1 MTEPVADSAEQAPPK
16 IEFPCDYPIKV
27 VGHAAEDFQNFVI
40 EVMQRHSE
48 TVMTETISMRA
59 SGNGNFVAVTI
70 TIQATGIEQLQR
82 IHEELKASGRVHMV
96 L

>member
-1 MTEPVADSAEQAPPK
+1 MTEQQPPK

-27 VGHAAEDFQNFVI
+27 VGNAAHDFKDFVV
-40 EVMQRHSE
+40 EVMERHSASLI
-48 TVMTETISMRA
+48 TEKISVRA
-59 SGNGNFVAVTI
+59 SGNGKFVSVTVI
-70 TIQATGIEQLQR
+70 IQATGIEQLQR

>member
-1 MTEPVADSAEQAPPK
+1 MTEQQPPK

-27 VGHAAEDFQNFVI
+27 VGNAATDFQEFVI
-40 EVMQRHSE
+40 EVMERHSGPLI
-48 TVMTETISMRA
+48 TEKISVRA
-59 SGNGNFVAVTI
+59 SGNGNFLAITV
-70 TIQATGIEQLQR
+70 TIQATSIEQLQR